1 MSMAERIKELR
12 LAAGLT
18 QEELGDKLGLQKSA
32 IAKYENGRVENI
44 KRSTIQAM
52 ADLFGVRPS
61 YILGFDDEEDEP
73 NTVTYYIDPEAAEI
87 AQEVYDRPELKML
100 FDASRKVSAED
111 LRFVVEMIDRM
122 AKKER
127 GED

>member
-1 MSMAERIKELR
+1 MLMAERIKQLR

-18 QEELGDKLGLQKSA
+18 QEELGEKIGLQKSA